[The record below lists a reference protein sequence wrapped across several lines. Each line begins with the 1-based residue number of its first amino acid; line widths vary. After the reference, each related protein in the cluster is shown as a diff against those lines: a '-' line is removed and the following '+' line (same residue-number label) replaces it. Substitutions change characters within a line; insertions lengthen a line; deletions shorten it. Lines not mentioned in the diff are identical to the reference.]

1 MELDPLMTRAEWANY
16 TRRGL
21 RSVAA
26 DLRHPTKPLPS
37 YKVGARVL
45 IRLSEGLQW
54 LEQFKVKP
62 AVALPA
68 TEQAREMLAT
78 MQNKEPLRHRG
89 RKSAAGAVG
98 CAKVRD

>member
-37 YKVGARVL
+37 YKVGSRVL

-54 LEQFKVKP
+54 LEKFKVKP
-62 AVALPA
+62 AVAPDVQA
-68 TEQAREMLAT
+68 QAREVLAELQSQDT
-78 MQNKEPLRHRG
+78 LGHKP
-89 RKSAAGAVG
+89 RKSKAVAVG
-98 CAKVRD
+98 RGEVR